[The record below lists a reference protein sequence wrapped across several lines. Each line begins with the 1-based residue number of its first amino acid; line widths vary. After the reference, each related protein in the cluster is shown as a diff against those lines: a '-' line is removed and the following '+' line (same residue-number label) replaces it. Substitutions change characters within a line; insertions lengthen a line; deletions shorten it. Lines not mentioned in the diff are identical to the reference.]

1 MLETARAY
9 YDGSAI
15 IVDEAAK
22 KMLSQGQELLI
33 TYVVQPQQ
41 SQSKAEKRR
50 AFLASGRGVIPS
62 GRSAEE
68 IDREIR
74 EARDNDRA

>member
-41 SQSKAEKRR
+41 SQARQRNGE
-50 AFLASGRGVIPS
+50 PS
-62 GRSAEE
+62 
-68 IDREIR
+68 
-74 EARDNDRA
+74 